1 MKKREKEKQ
10 QLLGV
15 EFLVSFLVMSLSL
28 VSRGPEA
35 DT

>member
-15 EFLVSFLVMSLSL
+15 EFLVSFLVMSL